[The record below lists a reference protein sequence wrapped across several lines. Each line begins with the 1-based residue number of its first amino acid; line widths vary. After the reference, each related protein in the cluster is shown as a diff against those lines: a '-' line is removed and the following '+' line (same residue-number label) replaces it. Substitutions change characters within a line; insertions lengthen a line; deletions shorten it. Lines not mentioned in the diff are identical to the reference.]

1 MKVIGFN
8 SNKGG
13 NATSTSCAEIACAL
27 HELGYRVLV
36 VDGDSQLSISKNITY
51 PTDLDNVLS
60 HSNLYDVLKMTVGT
74 KDAIQETP
82 FFDLIVG
89 SQALDKAEK
98 EFTEVDDIYLLA
110 DALSFVA
117 DDYDY
122 VMIDSGPSKN
132 FIQTSLLVASDY
144 IIMNCEADASNYDAL
159 ITTENE
165 LAKLTNSRAHHSH
178 AKVMGYI
185 MPKFEPNTNI
195 AKIIYTDIETHMNE
209 RIAETKE
216 DIFLLTVPK
225 SVDMQENKSLKT
237 LSCKSAKSSK
247 CARAYYEIANKI
259 IDLTKGE

>member
-1 MKVIGFN
+1 MITIGFN

-13 NATSTSCAEIACAL
+13 NATSTSCAEIASAL
-27 HELGYRVLV
+27 HELGYSVLV
-36 VDGDSQLSISKNITY
+36 VDGDSQLSISKNITH
-51 PTDLDNVLS
+51 PDNLDAVLS
-60 HSNLYDVLKMTVGT
+60 HANLYDVLKMTVAT

-98 EFTEVDDIYLLA
+98 EFTEIDDIYLLA
-110 DALSFVA
+110 DALSFVK
-117 DDYDY
+117 DEYDF

-178 AKVMGYI
+178 AKVLGYI

-195 AKIIYTDIETHMNE
+195 AKIIYADIEAHKDERMAQTNE
-209 RIAETKE
+209 N
-216 DIFLLTVPK
+216 IFLMTVPK

-237 LSCKSAKSSK
+237 LSCKTAKSSK
-247 CARAYYEIANKI
+247 CARAYYDIANKI
-259 IDLTKGE
+259 VELTKGE